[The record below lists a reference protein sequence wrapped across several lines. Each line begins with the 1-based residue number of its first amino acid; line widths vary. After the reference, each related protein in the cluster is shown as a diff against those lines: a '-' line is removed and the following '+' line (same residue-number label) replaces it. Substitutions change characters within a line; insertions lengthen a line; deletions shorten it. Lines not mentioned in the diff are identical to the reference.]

1 MGSLPVENGHL
12 ANRDIDK
19 AETFNP
25 HDVLW
30 YSRCPELED
39 CDWRDYQLPAKPE
52 IVWNLLHHLDAWD
65 LMSIHT
71 YPRVLRK
78 LADTIVK
85 PPSIIFQ

>member
-30 YSRCPELED
+30 HSRCPELED
-39 CDWRDYQLPAKPE
+39 CD
-52 IVWNLLHHLDAWD
+52 
-65 LMSIHT
+65 
-71 YPRVLRK
+71 
-78 LADTIVK
+78 
-85 PPSIIFQ
+85 